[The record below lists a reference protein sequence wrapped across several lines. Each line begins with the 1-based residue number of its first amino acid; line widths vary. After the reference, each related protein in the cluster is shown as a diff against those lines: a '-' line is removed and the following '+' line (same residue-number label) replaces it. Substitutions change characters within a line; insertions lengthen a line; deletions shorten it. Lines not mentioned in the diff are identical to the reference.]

1 MKYFLLVLGCQMNMS
16 DSERVKAVIEGM
28 GFTPTDN
35 EDEASL
41 LGVLSCSVR
50 QKPIDKVYNRIHV
63 WNKKKN
69 KQNIIT
75 FVSGCVLPDDRDKF
89 LKLFDFVFPMSELND
104 FPNMLKEYGVASPLM
119 LNQEP
124 VESENPIHTNLAL
137 GHFKPVSK
145 NGLKTEKP
153 RIPSNQDIFQ
163 LWNVKPNY
171 QSEFEAYVPIQNGC
185 DKFCSFCAV
194 PYTRGREVS
203 RPSDEIIQEV
213 KELML
218 NGYKSITLLGQNV
231 NSYGLDRDEEISFAE
246 LLTKIGELGETLQ
259 NPSWVY
265 FTSPHPRD
273 MSRDVIEAIA
283 KFPVLAKQ
291 IHLPLQSGDD
301 QVLVKMN
308 RKHNLDRYRES
319 VAHIREL
326 IPQATLF
333 TDIIVGFTGETE
345 EQFLNT
351 VMTFDEFQFNMAYVA
366 MYSPRPGAQSYRWDN
381 DIPQLVKKDRLARLS
396 HKLEEISGN
405 YNQQLIG
412 KAVKVLVRMKERKSG
427 YLSGVTEGKLV
438 TRILSKDTGLI
449 GQFVT
454 VTITQAS
461 GLSIAGELMN
471 ASVEQ
476 QFAM

>member
-16 DSERVKAVIEGM
+16 DSERVKAVIERM
-28 GFTPTDN
+28 GFIPTDN

-63 WNKKKN
+63 WNKKKSR
-69 KQNIIT
+69 QHIIT

-104 FPNMLKEYGVASPLM
+104 FPNMLKEYGVASPLL

-124 VESENPIHTNLAL
+124 GASQNAFPIELPNH
-137 GHFKPVSK
+137 HFKPVSK
-145 NGLKTEKP
+145 IGLKPEKP
-153 RIPSNQDIFQ
+153 RMPSNQDIFQ

-203 RPSDEIIQEV
+203 RPSAEIIMEV

-231 NSYGLDRDEEISFAE
+231 NSYGLDRDAEISFAE
-246 LLTKIGELGETLQ
+246 LLAKIGELGITLK

-283 KFPVLAKQ
+283 KYPVLAKQ

-351 VMTFDEFQFNMAYVA
+351 VKSFDEFQFNMAYVA
-366 MYSPRPGAQSYRWDN
+366 MYSPRPGAQSFRWEN
-381 DIPQLVKKDRLARLS
+381 DISQTAKKDRLQRLS
-396 HKLEEISGN
+396 NKLEEISGN
-405 YNQQLIG
+405 YNQHMIG
-412 KAVKVLVRMKERKSG
+412 KTLKVLVRTKERKTG

-449 GQFVT
+449 GQFVM
-454 VTITQAS
+454 VTITDAS
-461 GLSIAGELMN
+461 GLSIAGELVAIN
-471 ASVEQ
+471 AETTITN
-476 QFAM
+476 